1 MKKIWL
7 FFLINI
13 TLFGS
18 QEYFA
23 KVEPI
28 TTYKVK
34 SSVSGQVTYVNS
46 ALEATELKK
55 SELIVKIDDAVN
67 KIDLKQ
73 SKIKLVNLQKIQSL
87 EQENLERFQK
97 VSSKS
102 KFDKDNQRIKILN
115 VVSTISDLK
124 TRIATLEDTIKNK
137 NLYEANRYIYNIAVE
152 QGDYVNPGTHLY
164 TAMDRSKG
172 KLVVY
177 IPIDQADTIKQKDIY
192 IDGEKTDLKIS
203 KLYTV
208 ADEQYISSYKCELHL
223 PNPTSFS
230 SLKKIEFK

>member
-1 MKKIWL
+1 MFL
-7 FFLINI
+7 FFILSI
-13 TLFGS
+13 TLFAS

-23 KVEPI
+23 KLEPI
-28 TTYKVK
+28 HTYKVK

-46 ALEATELKK
+46 SLEAMQLTD
-55 SELIVKIDDAVN
+55 SQLIIKIDDTVN

-73 SKIKLVNLQKIQSL
+73 SKIKLQNLQMIQSL
-87 EQENLERFQK
+87 EEENLERFEK

-115 VVSTISDLK
+115 ATSTISDLQ

-137 NLYEANRYIYNIAVE
+137 NLYESNRYIYDIAVE
-152 QGDYVNPGTHLY
+152 QGDYVNPGTQLY

-177 IPIDQADTIKQKDIY
+177 IPIDQAQTIKQKDIY
-192 IDGEKTDLKIS
+192 IDGEKTDLKIA

-208 ADEQYISSYKCELHL
+208 ADEQYISSYKCEIHL
-223 PNPTSFS
+223 PNPQSFS